1 MINFKLAPN
10 FSLYELTRTGRKG
23 FVQLNREGG
32 IRKLYALVL
41 LANLLQRLRDHLGF
55 PLIVSSGFRSDELNK
70 KLKGS
75 RTSQHRKGEAADF
88 SPVFRDPESGEIVGD
103 HRDRAFMRHCFL
115 DCVQF
120 LKANGIM
127 FGQFIFEEE
136 TKKKTKKKP
145 KTVKRWFHL
154 SLGAPFRP
162 LDKCGQVMRY
172 LDGDYSMTELVEFSK
187 WYSNK
192 QGRKKK

>member
-1 MINFKLAPN
+1 MNNFKLAPN
-10 FSLYELTRTGRKG
+10 FSLYELTRTDRKG

-41 LANLLQRLRDHLGF
+41 LANLLQKLRDHLGF
-55 PLIVSSGFRSDELNK
+55 PLVIHSGFRCEELNNAVG
-70 KLKGS
+70 GS
-75 RTSQHRKGEAADF
+75 KTSQHRKAEAVDF
-88 SPVFRDPESGEIVGD
+88 SPVYLNPETREVEGNFQ
-103 HRDRAFMRHCFL
+103 DRAFMRHCFL

-127 FGQFIFEEE
+127 FGQFIFEE
-136 TKKKTKKKP
+136 KTKPKP
-145 KTVKRWFHL
+145 RLWFHI
-154 SLGAPFRP
+154 SLGAPFRS
-162 LDKCGQVMRY
+162 LDKCGQIMRY

-192 QGRKKK
+192 QGRKK